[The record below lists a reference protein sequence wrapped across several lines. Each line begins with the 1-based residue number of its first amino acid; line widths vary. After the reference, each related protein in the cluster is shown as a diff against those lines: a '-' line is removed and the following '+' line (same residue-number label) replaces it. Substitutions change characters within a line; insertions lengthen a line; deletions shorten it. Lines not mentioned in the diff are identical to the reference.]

1 MSTLPFPL
9 SKEGTVG
16 DPDRTRLRAL
26 RRVRI
31 PLAISALLLGLLAL
45 ILVGRSGIG
54 VDSARPGTPGSKPT
68 SIIGEPTTQ
77 PVQVR
82 VPDVEGRPLAEARR
96 LFAEVGLPA
105 SAYDPDPTGPGSVV
119 VAQEPAGGTMVPPG
133 SVIGLRTAL
142 VTPALC
148 AALAGVP
155 DTDQAF
161 FPVAS
166 RLLARLE
173 AAAVVA
179 PPPLRSSTQV
189 IVSWLRAHPA
199 ATATSLPPEVGRAL
213 DRLLIHRR
221 ACELA

>member
-155 DTDQAF
+155 DTDQTF
-161 FPVAS
+161 FPVAP

-173 AAAVVA
+173 AAAAVA
-179 PPPLRSSTQV
+179 PGPLRSSMQV

-199 ATATSLPPEVGRAL
+199 ATAASLPPEVGRAL
-213 DRLLIHRR
+213 DRLLVHRR